1 MPSPERRSVYFAPV
15 PRQPLPGALGAA
27 ARNKVVGI
35 CLALR
40 AAGAH
45 PTIVSAFRQ
54 DGKRGVVVSE
64 ADGIGYAETWSRGR
78 GPLRRITAALAL
90 LVTYFRLIR
99 RDDHIL
105 FYNYF
110 PEYVPIAL
118 VRRLIGRPCMIDIED
133 GPADDWSTPG
143 RAFSRA
149 LWHVMLALCSNRRL
163 IVSHGLAQQ
172 HGIAT
177 YLPVYGVVDTFA
189 AAPTERFTDAVLRV
203 NLGGTMNHEMGVD
216 LLSAAVR
223 LLIARQPDLPI
234 HVHVSGNYDPAL
246 FAAVAQ
252 EAAATT
258 GIRVFLDIG
267 LDEAAYR
274 TMLERVDVGLSLRL
288 VAGEIGRTTFPS
300 KVIEIAARGM
310 LLVKTSVSD
319 VPRIFGDD
327 EAVILPSD
335 TPDALADA
343 LVGIAENRAEAR
355 ERARRGRDRVHKMAG
370 AQAVGQAIL
379 SFIDGRS

>member
-1 MPSPERRSVYFAPV
+1 MPSPERRIFYFAPV

-40 AAGAH
+40 AAGAR

-54 DGKRGVVVSE
+54 DGRRGVVVSE
-64 ADGIGYAETWSRGR
+64 ADGISYAETWSRGS
-78 GPLRRITAALAL
+78 GALRRITAAFAL
-90 LVTYFRLIR
+90 LATHFQLVG

-118 VRRLIGRPCMIDIED
+118 VRRLIGRPCLIDIED

-149 LWHVMLALCSNRRL
+149 LWHLMLGLCSNRRL

-189 AAPTERFTDAVLRV
+189 ASQAERFADPVLQV

-216 LLSAAVR
+216 LLAAAIRV
-223 LLIARQPDLPI
+223 LIARRPDLPI
-234 HVHVSGNYDPAL
+234 HVHISGNYDPAL

-252 EAAATT
+252 EAAATP

-310 LLVKTSVSD
+310 LLVTTSVSD
-319 VPRIFGDD
+319 VPRIFGPD

-335 TPDALADA
+335 APEALADA
-343 LVGIAENRAEAR
+343 LIDIADHRVEAR
-355 ERARRGRDRVHKMAG
+355 ARARRGRDRVHGMAG
-370 AQAVGQAIL
+370 AEAVGHAIL